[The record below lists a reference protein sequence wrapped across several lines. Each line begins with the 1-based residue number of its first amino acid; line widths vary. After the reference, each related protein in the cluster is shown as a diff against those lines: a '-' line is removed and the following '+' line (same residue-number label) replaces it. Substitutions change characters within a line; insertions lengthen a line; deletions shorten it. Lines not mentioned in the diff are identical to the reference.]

1 MSFLWLTF
9 GFGVL
14 SAVIPI
20 FNMEAYVIAIYKALP
35 HTWTYILLI
44 AFVGS
49 LGQNLGKLV
58 WYYAAE
64 GVLRVKWLQERLDD
78 PKRQASIE
86 RWRSQIEGRPV
97 FSGVLAFSSAATGI
111 PPITAMAPLA
121 GVLRM
126 NVVIFF
132 VAGLV
137 GRTLFLWA
145 ILVGAGAI
153 FDWL

>member
-1 MSFLWLTF
+1 VSFIWLTF

-20 FNMEAYVIAIYKALP
+20 FNMEAYVVVIYNSVP
-35 HTWTYILLI
+35 HNWFSILLI

-49 LGQNLGKLV
+49 LGQNIGKLV

-64 GVLRVKWLQERLDD
+64 GALHISWIQEKLAD
-78 PKRQASIE
+78 PTRQQNIE
-86 RWRSQIEGRPV
+86 KWRSRVEGRPV
-97 FSGVLAFSSAATGI
+97 FSGFLAFTSAATGI
-111 PPITAMAPLA
+111 PPITAMAPVA

-126 NVVIFF
+126 NVGIFF
-132 VAGLV
+132 FAGLI

-145 ILVGAGAI
+145 ILIGAGAV
-153 FDWL
+153 FHLF

>member
-1 MSFLWLTF
+1 MSFLWGTF
-9 GFGVL
+9 GFGLL

-20 FNMEAYVIAIYKALP
+20 FNMEVYVVAIYKLVP

-49 LGQNLGKLV
+49 LGQNIGKLV

-64 GVLRVKWLQERLDD
+64 GVLRFPWLEKKLAE

-86 RWRSQIEGRPV
+86 KWRRQIEGRPV
-97 FSGVLAFSSAATGI
+97 FSAFLSFTSAATGI
-111 PPITAMAPLA
+111 PPITAMAPVA

-132 VAGLV
+132 VAGLL

-145 ILVGAGAI
+145 ILLGAGAV
-153 FDWL
+153 FHWF

>member
-1 MSFLWLTF
+1 MNFLWSTF
-9 GFGVL
+9 GFGLL

-20 FNMEAYVIAIYKALP
+20 FNMEVYVVAIYKLVP
-35 HTWTYILLI
+35 HTWTYILLL

-49 LGQNLGKLV
+49 LGQNIGKLV

-64 GVLRVKWLQERLDD
+64 GVLRVKWLEDKLEE
-78 PKRQASIE
+78 PKRKIRIE
-86 RWRSQIEGRPV
+86 KWRGQIEGRPV
-97 FSGVLAFSSAATGI
+97 FSGFLAFTSAATGI

-126 NVVIFF
+126 NVVVFF
-132 VAGLV
+132 IAGVV

-145 ILVGAGAI
+145 ILTGAGAV
-153 FDWL
+153 FHWL